1 MFEPNAKER
10 DVRDAVLQAV
20 ALTTT
25 VLHDPSDLDAAVHDV
40 LAGMGSALD
49 VSRAYIF
56 RNRLDDGDLVADLIH
71 EWVAEDISP
80 QISEPSLQ
88 AVPYD
93 PGFQRWRSELS
104 EGRTVHGR
112 IEAFPAEEQEFL
124 AAQDIRSLAAVPISV
139 AGDWW
144 GFMGLDDCRHGQTWS
159 EPILQVLSV
168 AADTLGAALHRRAL
182 EARLGEQRRQ
192 LERAERLEALG
203 RLAGGVAH
211 DFNNVLTAI
220 RVQVGLIEAAVGDDA
235 ELLADVRELNDYVER
250 GTQLTRQLL
259 AFGGRGSVTE
269 TPLDLRK
276 AILRSE
282 PMLRRLVEPGS
293 RLEMVV
299 PDTPLMVRIDPTQ
312 LGQVLLNLVLNAA
325 QAAEE
330 GGRVRV
336 VAETGRDDR
345 SALLIVTD
353 DGPGIPPEVREHLF
367 EPFFT
372 TKGEGG
378 TGLGLSIVFGIVT
391 RSGGSVRCD
400 SEPGEGATFT
410 VELPLA

>member
-1 MFEPNAKER
+1 M
-10 DVRDAVLQAV
+10 
-20 ALTTT
+20 
-25 VLHDPSDLDAAVHDV
+25 
-40 LAGMGSALD
+40 
-49 VSRAYIF
+49 
-56 RNRLDDGDLVADLIH
+56 
-71 EWVAEDISP
+71 
-80 QISEPSLQ
+80 
-88 AVPYD
+88 
-93 PGFQRWRSELS
+93 
-104 EGRTVHGR
+104 
-112 IEAFPAEEQEFL
+112 
-124 AAQDIRSLAAVPISV
+124 
-139 AGDWW
+139 
-144 GFMGLDDCRHGQTWS
+144 
-159 EPILQVLSV
+159 
-168 AADTLGAALHRRAL
+168 
-182 EARLGEQRRQ
+182 
-192 LERAERLEALG
+192 
-203 RLAGGVAH
+203 
-211 DFNNVLTAI
+211 
-220 RVQVGLIEAAVGDDA
+220 
-235 ELLADVRELNDYVER
+235 
-250 GTQLTRQLL
+250 
-259 AFGGRGSVTE
+259 TE